1 MATKRTKIV
10 IGKTDRLS
18 LPEFELEDIPCKTD
32 TGAYTSSLHCSK
44 VHLLEKD
51 DKTYLCFRLYDP
63 KFGIKSRKE
72 YRFQNFKEKRV
83 RSSNGEVE
91 ERYSIT
97 TPVVIFGKKFETE
110 FTLSFRE
117 KMRFPIL
124 LGRKFL
130 NKRFIVD
137 VSKTDLS
144 YLQKQD

>member
-1 MATKRTKIV
+1 MAKKNKTL
-10 IGKTDRLS
+10 IGKTDHLS
-18 LPEFELEDIPCKTD
+18 LPEFGLEDVPCKID

-51 DKTYLCFRLYDP
+51 NTTYLCFKLYDP
-63 KFGIKSRKE
+63 KFGIKTKKEFRFKE
-72 YRFQNFKEKRV
+72 YREKRV
-83 RSSNGEVE
+83 RSSNGEIE

-97 TPVVIFGKKFETE
+97 TPVEIFGKTYDTE

-130 NKRFIVD
+130 CKGFVVD
-137 VSKTDLS
+137 VTKKDLS
-144 YLQKQD
+144 YLQKQSS